1 MKKTFEQHKMLF
13 IWLLFLVMSVVII
26 YITDLANGHIWSYL
40 DLDTDGR
47 FHVLRIEGLYQSL
60 RHGQLFPIV
69 NMSFMNGFGYI
80 ANIFYADLWLYPAAI
95 LRLIGLTTAQT
106 FVTYYVML
114 NFATFLIAFYTYRYV
129 SHNDAKNLLFSFVY
143 TLNAYRIF
151 DMVRRFDVGET
162 LTLTFL
168 PIIILGVYEI
178 FYADAGKWKFLAFG
192 MTMVIY
198 AHALSPILIGIFIFF
213 VILFRIKTLIKEPQ
227 RIVKLI
233 YAVLLAGVLSL
244 AYFLPMF
251 EQLHRTKFKLT
262 SPLVDVAQRSN
273 SFKDVLTWSFTNNLY
288 QEGIG
293 LVCIVVALAIPFII
307 WIEKNP
313 AVRDFAIIGEIFLVM
328 TTNFFPW
335 KILENTPLK
344 IIQFPWRLNMLI
356 TILFSIFLVAD
367 PLHLF
372 EKRKWQFV
380 FVGLVVLLTLVSEAN
395 LIRSYPNEYDTYASF
410 NHLDSY
416 SIGSGEEYLPKEA
429 SLAELRLAP
438 HVPVVKSGT
447 VKITE
452 FEQDGSRLTLNFTN
466 AKEAKVSLPIIG
478 YYGYSSKKSLGNVS
492 ALKMNLKTGLG
503 QVTLNGQ
510 GVVRVEYVQTWIQK
524 CSRIVSISSLLIL
537 FFTFY
542 FRKKE

>member
-13 IWLLFLVMSVVII
+13 IWLLFLSMSVIII

-47 FHVLRIEGLYQSL
+47 FHVLRIEGLYQAL
-60 RHGQLFPIV
+60 KHGQFFPTV

-95 LRLIGLTTAQT
+95 LRLIGLTTAQA

-114 NFATFLIAFYTYRYV
+114 NLATFLIAFYTYRYV
-129 SHNDAKNLLFSFVY
+129 SHNATKSLLFSFVY
-143 TLNAYRIF
+143 TLSAYRIF

-162 LTLTFL
+162 LTLIFL
-168 PIIILGVYEI
+168 PIVILGVYEI

-192 MTMVIY
+192 MTMIIY

-213 VILFRIKTLIKEPQ
+213 VILFRIKALIKEPQ

-233 YAVLLAGVLSL
+233 YAGLTAGVLSL

-262 SPLVDVAQRSN
+262 SPLIDIAQRSN
-273 SFKDVLTWSFTNNLY
+273 SFKDVLVWSFTNNLY

-293 LVCIVVALAIPFII
+293 LICIVVALTIPFVI
-307 WIEKNP
+307 WKEKNP
-313 AVRDFAIIGEIFLVM
+313 AVRDFAIIGEIFLLM
-328 TTNFFPW
+328 TTKFFPW
-335 KILENTPLK
+335 KVLENTPLK

-356 TILFSIFLVAD
+356 TILFSVFLVAD

-372 EKRKWQFV
+372 EKRKWQFILI
-380 FVGLVVLLTLVSEAN
+380 GLVILLTLVSESN
-395 LIRSYPNEYDTYASF
+395 LIKSYPNEYDTYTSF

-416 SIGSGEEYLPKEA
+416 SIGSGEEYLPKET

-438 HVPVVKSGT
+438 HAPVVKSGT

-452 FEQDGSRLTLNFTN
+452 FEQKGSRLTFNFTN

-503 QVTLNGQ
+503 QVTLNGR
-510 GVVRVEYVQTWIQK
+510 GIVRVEYVQTWIQK
-524 CSRIVSISSLLIL
+524 CSRIISISSLLIL
-537 FFTFY
+537 LITFCI
-542 FRKKE
+542 RKKE

>member
-13 IWLLFLVMSVVII
+13 IWLLFLSMSVIII

-40 DLDTDGR
+40 DLDTDER
-47 FHVLRIEGLYQSL
+47 FHVLRIEGLYQAL
-60 RHGQLFPIV
+60 KHGQFFPTV

-95 LRLIGLTTAQT
+95 LRLIGLTTAQA

-114 NFATFLIAFYTYRYV
+114 NLATFLIAFYTYRYV
-129 SHNDAKNLLFSFVY
+129 SHNATKSLLFSFVY
-143 TLNAYRIF
+143 TLSAYRIF

-162 LTLTFL
+162 LTLIFL
-168 PIIILGVYEI
+168 PIVILGVYEI

-192 MTMVIY
+192 MTMIIY

-213 VILFRIKTLIKEPQ
+213 VILFRIKVLIKEPQ

-233 YAVLLAGVLSL
+233 YSGLTAGVLSL

-251 EQLHRTKFKLT
+251 EQLHQTKFKLT
-262 SPLVDVAQRSN
+262 SPLIDIAQRSN
-273 SFKDVLTWSFTNNLY
+273 SFKDVLVWSFTNNLY

-293 LVCIVVALAIPFII
+293 LICIVVALTIPFVI
-307 WIEKNP
+307 WKEKNP
-313 AVRDFAIIGEIFLVM
+313 AIRDFAIIGEIFLLM
-328 TTNFFPW
+328 TTKFFPW
-335 KILENTPLK
+335 KVLENTPLK

-356 TILFSIFLVAD
+356 TILFSVFLVAD

-372 EKRKWQFV
+372 EKRKWQFILI
-380 FVGLVVLLTLVSEAN
+380 GLVVLITLVSESN
-395 LIRSYPNEYDTYASF
+395 LIKSYPNEYDTYTSF

-416 SIGSGEEYLPKEA
+416 SIGSGEEYLPKET
-429 SLAELRLAP
+429 SLAKLRLAP

-452 FEQDGSRLTLNFTN
+452 FEQKGSRLTFNFTN

-510 GVVRVEYVQTWIQK
+510 GIVRVEYVQTWIQK
-524 CSRIVSISSLLIL
+524 CSRIISISSLLIL
-537 FFTFY
+537 LITFCI
-542 FRKKE
+542 RKKE

>member
-13 IWLLFLVMSVVII
+13 IWLLFLVMSVIII

-40 DLDTDGR
+40 DVDTDGR
-47 FHVLRIEGLYQSL
+47 FHVLRIEGLYQAL
-60 RHGQLFPIV
+60 KHGQFFPTV

-95 LRLIGLTTAQT
+95 LRLIGLTTSQA

-129 SHNDAKNLLFSFVY
+129 SHNDIKSLLFSFVY
-143 TLNAYRIF
+143 TLSAYRIF

-168 PIIILGVYEI
+168 PIVILGVYEL
-178 FYADAGKWKFLAFG
+178 FYADADKWKFLALG

-233 YAVLLAGVLSL
+233 YAGLTAAVLSL

-251 EQLHRTKFKLT
+251 EQLHQTKFKLT

-273 SFKDVLTWSFTNNLY
+273 SFKDILTWSFTNNLY

-293 LVCIVVALAIPFII
+293 LICIVVALAIPFII

-395 LIRSYPNEYDTYASF
+395 LIRSYPNEYDTYTSF

-416 SIGSGEEYLPKEA
+416 SIGSGEEYLPKET
-429 SLAELRLAP
+429 SLAELRLTP
-438 HVPVVKSGT
+438 HVPVIKDGT
-447 VKITE
+447 AKITE
-452 FEQDGSRLTLNFTN
+452 FAQEGSQLKFNFTN

-492 ALKMNLKTGLG
+492 ALKMNLGTGLG

-537 FFTFY
+537 FVTFY

>member
-1 MKKTFEQHKMLF
+1 MKKMFVQHKILF

-60 RHGQLFPIV
+60 KHGQFFPVV

-95 LRLIGLTTAQT
+95 LRLFGLTTAQA
-106 FVTYYVML
+106 FVTYYVIL
-114 NFATFLIAFYTYRYV
+114 NFSTFLIALYTYRYV
-129 SHNDAKNLLFSFVY
+129 SHNDAKSLLFSFVY
-143 TLNAYRIF
+143 TLSAYRIF
-151 DMVRRFDVGET
+151 DMVRRFDIGET

-168 PIIILGVYEI
+168 PIVILGIYEI
-178 FYADAGKWKFLAFG
+178 FYADADKWKILAFG
-192 MTMVIY
+192 MVMVIY

-213 VILFRIKTLIKEPQ
+213 VILFRLKNLFKEPQ
-227 RIVKLI
+227 RIIKLI
-233 YAVLLAGVLSL
+233 YAGLLAGALSL

-251 EQLHRTKFKLT
+251 EQLHQTEFKLT
-262 SPLVDVAQRSN
+262 SPLIDIAQRSN
-273 SFKDVLTWSFTNNLY
+273 SFKDILVWSFTNNLY

-293 LVCIVVALAIPFII
+293 LVCIAIGLIIPFAI
-307 WIEKNP
+307 WKEKNV
-313 AVRDFAIIGEIFLVM
+313 AVRDFAVIGEIFLIM
-328 TTNFFPW
+328 TTKFFPW

-372 EKRKWQFV
+372 EKRQLQIIFL
-380 FVGLVVLLTLVSEAN
+380 GLVVMLTLTSEAI
-395 LIRSYPNEYDTYASF
+395 LIKNYSNEYDTYTTF
-410 NHLDSY
+410 DHLDSY
-416 SIGSGEEYLPKEA
+416 SIGSGEEYLPRNA
-429 SLAELRLAP
+429 NLARLRLTP
-438 HVPVVKSGT
+438 HVPTVAKGT
-447 VKITE
+447 IKITD
-452 FEQDGSRLTLNFTN
+452 FEQNGSQLSFNFTN
-466 AKEAKVSLPIIG
+466 AKGAKINLPIIG
-478 YYGYSSKKSLGNVS
+478 YYGYSSRKSLGNVS
-492 ALKMNLKTGLG
+492 PLKMNLKTGLG

-537 FFTFY
+537 LITCY
-542 FRKKE
+542 IRKKE